1 MFVTNLKQ
9 FHGIETNVIHMCYL
23 NFFTDAYFLAHLHD
37 SLVKNNTVLTCLL
50 LISSSFMA

>member
-23 NFFTDAYFLAHLHD
+23 NFFTDAYFLAHLQKYD
-37 SLVKNNTVLTCLL
+37 FL
-50 LISSSFMA
+50 LILFYISFGLH